1 VLYVCTDDADIA
13 DVDHPSARP
22 KHAMQPRS
30 TESHWE
36 VGYRIGTALRASRA
50 VPAGA
55 HGGSH
60 AAPAPHL
67 RRAHWHTYWTGP
79 MDGERRQVLKWLAP
93 MAVGVG
99 DALPTFHDAR

>member
-1 VLYVCTDDADIA
+1 
-13 DVDHPSARP
+13 
-22 KHAMQPRS
+22 
-30 TESHWE
+30 

-67 RRAHWHTYWTGP
+67 RRAHCLVHVP
-79 MDGERRQVLKWLAP
+79 
-93 MAVGVG
+93 AVSHPLT
-99 DALPTFHDAR
+99 DPDPCMR